1 MTSPIGAVPFS
12 DLALPQQWPHV
23 AIVYGCVEPDARMLT
38 LLLEAGC
45 QGLVF
50 TGTGAGQ
57 LSAGECRA
65 LEAWPGPWPLMLRA
79 NQNGFSARDVLAAV
93 EFILVHSRI
102 TLDEERMVHE
112 FIEYPDRQS
121 RKRNLKMRH

>member
-1 MTSPIGAVPFS
+1 MRPARQAIDAVEFIVH
-12 DLALPQQWPHV
+12 DLLA
-23 AIVYGCVEPDARMLT
+23 
-38 LLLEAGC
+38 
-45 QGLVF
+45 
-50 TGTGAGQ
+50 
-57 LSAGECRA
+57 
-65 LEAWPGPWPLMLRA
+65 LMLRA